1 MREQLGSCWGDA
13 LTPKMTDV
21 AEEPF
26 ALFSVANDQRGFFFL
41 NYRGP
46 KVPS

>member
-26 ALFSVANDQRGFFFL
+26 ALFSVANDQRGFFF
-41 NYRGP
+41 
-46 KVPS
+46 